1 MSYEVPKV
9 VVIGG
14 PTGCG
19 KTAFSVM
26 LAEKLDAEILNADS
40 MQVYRGMD
48 IGTAKPTADEK
59 RGITHHLLDIV
70 NPDEAFNAARYRSEA
85 LPIIR
90 DIRRRGK
97 VCLVVGGTG
106 LYIKGLLGGLFSA
119 PPADSSL
126 REKLRSE
133 IQDVGP
139 KVLHQRLTML
149 DPDAAGDIH
158 PNDRVRIVRAL
169 ELIALTGRRPSELA
183 RQHAFGDRDV
193 RGLMLCLERDRE
205 DLYERIEKRTDQ
217 MIRSGL
223 KEETEGLLR
232 SGYSPQLK
240 PMKALGYRHMKAHL
254 LEGMPLSDAVEQMKR
269 DTRRYAKRQMTWFR
283 SDPSTR
289 WVASGDAS
297 RVLTMIEGFLTG
309 Q

>member
-9 VVIGG
+9 IVIGG

-26 LAEKLDAEILNADS
+26 LAEKLGAEIINADS

-59 RGITHHLLDIV
+59 KGIPHHLLDIV
-70 NPDEAFNAARYRSEA
+70 NPDEEFNAARYRSEA

-90 DIRRRGK
+90 DIHRRGK

-106 LYIKGLLGGLFSA
+106 LYIRGLLGGLFSA

-126 REKLRSE
+126 RERLRSE

-139 KVLHQRLTML
+139 KILHQRLAIL

-169 ELIALTGRRPSELA
+169 ELISLTGRRPSELA
-183 RQHAFGDRDV
+183 RQHGFRDRDV
-193 RGLMLCLERDRE
+193 RGLMLCLELDRE
-205 DLYERIEKRTDQ
+205 GLYKRIDKRTDQ
-217 MIRSGL
+217 MIASGL
-223 KEETEGLLR
+223 REETEGLLF

-240 PMKALGYRHMKAHL
+240 SMKALGYRHMTAHL
-254 LEGMPLSDAVEQMKR
+254 LEGVPFCDAVEKMKT

-289 WVASGDAS
+289 WVAPGDAS
-297 RVLTMIEGFLTG
+297 RALAMIEGFLTE
-309 Q
+309 